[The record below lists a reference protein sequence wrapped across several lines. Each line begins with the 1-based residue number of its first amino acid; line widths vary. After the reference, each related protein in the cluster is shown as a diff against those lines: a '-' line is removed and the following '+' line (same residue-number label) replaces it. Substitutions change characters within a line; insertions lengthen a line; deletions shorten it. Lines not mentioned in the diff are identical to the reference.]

1 MLFASIWNSFL
12 AQQCVKSVQIRS
24 YFWSV
29 FSLNAGKYGP
39 AITPYLDTFHVVQAS
54 VSLICQYAAT
64 LSMKRGLIYFCKA
77 GYSRIFINFSRN
89 WLGLNNLCEIS
100 RINFYVTTEYNNP
113 RSTPNIFKEIPCNI
127 QICNAFNVIFN
138 QGNVTYFFK
147 IKQNPRKKSR

>member
-1 MLFASIWNSFL
+1 ML
-12 AQQCVKSVQIRS
+12 KSLPEKVWYPPWLRATDLKRNYSRFFISQLHSMKNVQIRS

-54 VSLICQYAAT
+54 VSLLCQYAAT
-64 LSMKRGLIYFCKA
+64 LSMGRGLIYFCKVDH
-77 GYSRIFINFSRN
+77 SRIFIIFSRN

-113 RSTPNIFKEIPCNI
+113 RSIPNIFKEIPCNI
-127 QICNAFNVIFN
+127 
-138 QGNVTYFFK
+138 
-147 IKQNPRKKSR
+147 